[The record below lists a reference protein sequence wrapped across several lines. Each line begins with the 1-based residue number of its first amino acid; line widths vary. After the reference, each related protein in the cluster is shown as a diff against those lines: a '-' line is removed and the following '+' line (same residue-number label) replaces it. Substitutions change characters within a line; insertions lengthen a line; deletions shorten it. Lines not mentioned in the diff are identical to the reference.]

1 MFLMVNPLYCAEV
14 TPLVGLQGLVNPSST
29 DMLVD
34 SAQLLTSFES
44 QPPNSL
50 CVLLGLCAHTI
61 FMGLYW
67 PGPCVESSGLGLWLS
82 PYQLWLSSTSV
93 TSSKKQPT
101 NNKAAFT
108 LRCCPPLQKAFVI
121 KKKPILGDFNSGR
134 SWLSKAKRRRKI
146 QILINSWVDFVLF

>member
-1 MFLMVNPLYCAEV
+1 MFLIVNLLYCAEV
-14 TPLVGLQGLVNPSST
+14 TPLVGLEGLVNPSST

-50 CVLLGLCAHTI
+50 CVLLGHCAHTI

-93 TSSKKQPT
+93 TSSKKQT
-101 NNKAAFT
+101 TNNNKAAFT
-108 LRCCPPLQKAFVI
+108 LRCCPPLQKAFCH
-121 KKKPILGDFNSGR
+121 KEETNLGGFQF
-134 SWLSKAKRRRKI
+134 WQKLTFKRKEEKE
-146 QILINSWVDFVLF
+146 DTDPD